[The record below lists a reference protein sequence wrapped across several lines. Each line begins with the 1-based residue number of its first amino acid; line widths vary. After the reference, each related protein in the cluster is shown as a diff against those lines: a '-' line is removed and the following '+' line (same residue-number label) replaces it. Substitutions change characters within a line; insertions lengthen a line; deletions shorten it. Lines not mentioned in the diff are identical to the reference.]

1 VAESLRLF
9 ISEVDKKV
17 NKKEQ
22 DYLTYEDP
30 AFQQQMLNRMLNGP
44 CWNYVSDSLNT
55 VLL

>member
-1 VAESLRLF
+1 MAEGLCLF

-22 DYLTYEDP
+22 VYLTYEDP
-30 AFQQQMLNRMLNGP
+30 AFQQHMLSRMLKGP
-44 CWNYVSDSLNT
+44 CWNYVSDSLNA